1 MRRMFYGLVGAS
13 LLAMPFAKVAQ
24 AAQCSSES
32 EQVVFDL
39 QALKSALMVLTTGCA
54 GNDSRYN
61 AFVMKYKPELGANE
75 KALSAYF
82 KKAYGRNAQREQ
94 DAYVTNLANAQSQEG
109 LQLGSDFCPRTTALF
124 QEVMSLRDG
133 QDLDKYAAG
142 KDLIPAQ
149 LGSCAGTV
157 TPAVAKT
164 STRTASAGH
173 KKH

>member
-13 LLAMPFAKVAQ
+13 LLAVPYAQ
-24 AAQCSSES
+24 AGQCSSDAD
-32 EQVVFDL
+32 QTVFDL
-39 QALKSALMVLTTGCA
+39 QALKSALMVLTTGCP

-61 AFVMKYKPELGANE
+61 AFVMKYKPVLGSNE

-82 KKAYGRNAQREQ
+82 KRAYGRNGQREQ

-109 LQLGSDFCPRTTALF
+109 MRLGSDFCPRTAALF
-124 QEVMSLRDG
+124 REVMALEDG
-133 QDLDKYAAG
+133 KDLDEYAAG

-149 LGSCAGTV
+149 VGSCTLTA
-157 TPAVAKT
+157 TPAVERT
-164 STRTASAGH
+164 TRTTHS